1 MAHCI
6 AIIGAGG
13 KTTAMITL
21 ARALESQRVLVTT
34 TTHIYPVSP
43 LESRELLVNPTSEEL
58 RRALEKPGIVCAGN
72 LEGEGKLSGLGPG
85 LLARAGQWADWILCE
100 ADGAKR
106 LPLKLHR
113 EGEPVIPP
121 ETERCLLVLGLSAV
135 DQPVSKVVHRY
146 RLDPAWE
153 QNPETIVEETVLCR
167 CAWDGIRAGGLPL
180 HQYRVLL
187 NQAETP
193 RQKEIGNL
201 AARML
206 RREGVDCWVGSLW
219 EDPESILA
227 WLLP

>member
-1 MAHCI
+1 M
-6 AIIGAGG
+6 
-13 KTTAMITL
+13 
-21 ARALESQRVLVTT
+21 
-34 TTHIYPVSP
+34 
-43 LESRELLVNPTSEEL
+43 
-58 RRALEKPGIVCAGN
+58 
-72 LEGEGKLSGLGPG
+72 
-85 LLARAGQWADWILCE
+85 
-100 ADGAKR
+100 
-106 LPLKLHR
+106 
-113 EGEPVIPP
+113 IPP

-135 DQPVSKVVHRY
+135 DQPVSEVVHRY
-146 RLDPAWE
+146 HLHLAWE
-153 QNPETIVEETVLCR
+153 QNPGTTVEETVLCR

-206 RREGVDCWVGSLW
+206 RREGVDCRVGSLW

>member
-13 KTTAMITL
+13 KTTAMMTL

-34 TTHIYPVSP
+34 TTHIYPVFP
-43 LESRELLVNPTSEEL
+43 PDSRELLVNTTSEEL
-58 RRALEKPGIVCAGN
+58 RRALSKPGIVCAGTWA
-72 LEGEGKLSGLGPG
+72 GEGKLSGLPPEQ
-85 LLARAGQWADWILCE
+85 LSQAAAWADWILCE
-100 ADGAKR
+100 ADGAKF

-113 EGEPVIPP
+113 QAEPVIPP
-121 ETERCLLVLGLSAV
+121 ETEVCLMVLGLSAV

-146 RLDPAWE
+146 ELCPGWE
-153 QNPETIVEETVLCR
+153 QNPGTIVKEMVLCR
-167 CAWDGIRAGGLPL
+167 CAWEGIRAGGLPL

-201 AARML
+201 AAEML
-206 RREGVDCWVGSLW
+206 RQEGLDCRVGSLR
-219 EDPESILA
+219 ENPNPILT